1 MQNGP
6 WYNTTILSLLS
17 DHNFEDYYKTVCKE
31 NYELLCDVNAYERMN
46 PSGFYDASS
55 GGVRPLPGGKFEVLE
70 VDCWTRTPI
79 LADIGTFAV
88 PLST

>member
-1 MQNGP
+1 
-6 WYNTTILSLLS
+6 
-17 DHNFEDYYKTVCKE
+17 
-31 NYELLCDVNAYERMN
+31 MN

-79 LADIGTFAV
+79 LANIGTFAV
-88 PLST
+88 PLSTLGMIETHIEGVYITSSDKGAVLWVGYI